1 MVGLGL
7 ISYIPTSFQ
16 LPLVYIPM
24 SFHSELY
31 CVTYPLVIF
40 PSVSNELP
48 SGTLT
53 IFDIP
58 MKNSR
63 CIDDL
68 PILYPIKRRDFPYY

>member
-7 ISYIPTSFQ
+7 ISFIPTSFQ

-40 PSVSNELP
+40 PLVSNELP

-53 IFDIP
+53 
-58 MKNSR
+58 
-63 CIDDL
+63 
-68 PILYPIKRRDFPYY
+68 YYEKFQMYGWFTYFISYKT

>member
-7 ISYIPTSFQ
+7 ISFIPTSFQ

-40 PSVSNELP
+40 PLVSNELP

-53 IFDIP
+53 YLWTIP
-58 MKNSR
+58 DVWM
-63 CIDDL
+63 IYL
-68 PILYPIKRRDFPYY
+68 FYIL